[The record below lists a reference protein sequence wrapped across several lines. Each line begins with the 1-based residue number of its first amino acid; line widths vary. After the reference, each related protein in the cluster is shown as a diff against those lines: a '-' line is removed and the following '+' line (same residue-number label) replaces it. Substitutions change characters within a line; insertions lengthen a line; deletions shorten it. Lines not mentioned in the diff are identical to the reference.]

1 MIKVDLNVPMLKGMK
16 RAEVIMTESR
26 LKALAKK
33 MMKVDEFAYDTETNT
48 LKVYGENSDF
58 KLVGISISWGDFNN
72 YYIPTGHVFD
82 EGQLPVSVVAKHLKP
97 AFEREDVTIV
107 VQNAKY
113 DLHVMERIGISIQ
126 TPNVFDT
133 MIASWICDENA
144 PKGLK
149 DNSKRVLGIDQTHF
163 GDVIATVTNAQ
174 KKAVGLKASNKVT
187 FDLVSIENDS
197 PYALS
202 DSSPSGRRTRS
213 P

>member
-1 MIKVDLNVPMLKGMK
+1 MIKLDLNVPMLKGMK
-16 RAEVIMTESR
+16 KAEVIMTEKQLKR
-26 LKALAKK
+26 LAQK

-48 LKVYGENSDF
+48 LKVYGANPDF

-82 EGQLPVSVVAKHLKP
+82 KGQLPVPLVSKYLKP

-113 DLHVMERIGISIQ
+113 DLHVMERIGISIK
-126 TPNVFDT
+126 TPHIFDT

-163 GDVIATVTNAQ
+163 GDVIATVTKEQ
-174 KKAVGLKASNKVT
+174 KKAVGLKANNKA
-187 FDLVSIENDS
+187 IH
-197 PYALS
+197 PK
-202 DSSPSGRRTRS
+202 
-213 P
+213 